1 MPGVPRQLRLVLARP
16 AELRPAI
23 RQLPQQQRQLRPLR
37 PDRNPILE
45 PVVLRLD
52 PRRRLHPTDRPQPR
66 LPVLPPHM
74 THHRLVTPR
83 IPVIPNQRLV
93 NQTNL
98 ARRTLPQKPPVAQ
111 SLLDRLHPSS
121 YPSRAVALPV
131 RVHLACLPPP
141 DASGDSEPRS
151 PSPPDPSPAA
161 SPTPPSHASSSPP
174 EPQFRLAPKR
184 RRPPA
189 GALRRGPAAHPQLP
203 PDSPAALALLPPTA
217 RRARP
222 RQRVGPPLV
231 QGLVGEGPDPRAGPP
246 TPTPNPP
253 QSLEEAPD
261 PAAHGQH
268 PDGAPADPRAL
279 CRFRPRRSATS
290 VNCSS
295 PSPRLMPPRNAPRT
309 TPTTSP
315 SSSPPPG
322 WASSPYF
329 SYARPEAHPR
339 EPQPV
344 DEDDGYPRSADPD
357 RPDGVSD
364 GRHRLPARGGERAGL
379 TSTPP
384 CQMAP
389 PVREPPPG
397 ELARARRSL
406 ACASLRLVA
415 WAPCASSAFAWR
427 LLRLGECSGV

>member
-1 MPGVPRQLRLVLARP
+1 MRAPSVDRFGRDGPFDGGRGRERRPTYALSRPCGPRCRP
-16 AELRPAI
+16 EAHTFALTRFHGPSRWGGGRA
-23 RQLPQQQRQLRPLR
+23 LP
-37 PDRNPILE
+37 LE
-45 PVVLRLD
+45 PV
-52 PRRRLHPTDRPQPR
+52 RRSAGGR
-66 LPVLPPHM
+66 LP
-74 THHRLVTPR
+74 
-83 IPVIPNQRLV
+83 
-93 NQTNL
+93 
-98 ARRTLPQKPPVAQ
+98 
-111 SLLDRLHPSS
+111 
-121 YPSRAVALPV
+121 
-131 RVHLACLPPP
+131 
-141 DASGDSEPRS
+141 E
-151 PSPPDPSPAA
+151 
-161 SPTPPSHASSSPP
+161 
-174 EPQFRLAPKR
+174 
-184 RRPPA
+184 A
-189 GALRRGPAAHPQLP
+189 GAVLGPGETGPAAHPQLP

-217 RRARP
+217 RRVRP

-231 QGLVGEGPDPRAGPP
+231 RGLVGEGPHPRAGSP

-344 DEDDGYPRSADPD
+344 DEDDGYLLPEKRGS
-357 RPDGVSD
+357 RP
-364 GRHRLPARGGERAGL
+364 
-379 TSTPP
+379 T
-384 CQMAP
+384 
-389 PVREPPPG
+389 
-397 ELARARRSL
+397 
-406 ACASLRLVA
+406 
-415 WAPCASSAFAWR
+415 
-427 LLRLGECSGV
+427 